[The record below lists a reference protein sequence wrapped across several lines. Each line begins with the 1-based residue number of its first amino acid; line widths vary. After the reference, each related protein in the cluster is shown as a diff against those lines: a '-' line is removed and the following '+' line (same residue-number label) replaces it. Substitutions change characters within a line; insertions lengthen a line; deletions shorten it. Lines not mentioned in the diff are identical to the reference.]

1 MDEIEANF
9 TSEFE
14 NKSIQLSD
22 DIQDV
27 FLNPHLHSQE
37 PVMKLQKQYKKFK
50 IEDNKT

>member
-37 PVMKLQKQYKKFK
+37 PVMQKQYKKFK